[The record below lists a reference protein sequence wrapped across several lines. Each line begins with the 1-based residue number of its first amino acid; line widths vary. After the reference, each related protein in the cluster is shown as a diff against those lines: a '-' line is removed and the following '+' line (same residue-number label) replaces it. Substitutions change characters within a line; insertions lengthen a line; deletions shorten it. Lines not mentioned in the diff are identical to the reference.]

1 MGLVQNLKKKF
12 NNWVDI
18 TLAEL
23 CSAYIKQRPK
33 QTMKKRSNSSS
44 TESSL
49 NPLTTEHQSTTIV
62 TSSLDTSEKTIMK
75 LDTTDKVVDHVRE
88 WSVDKIEE
96 AELVGDK
103 IALYAEF
110 EEWIELDDVGEIEIV
125 SLCDKGVS
133 GSTTI
138 QPDDV

>member
-12 NNWVDI
+12 SNWVDI

-23 CSAYIKQRPK
+23 CSAYIKQLAK
-33 QTMKKRSNSSS
+33 QTSRKRDNSLL
-44 TESSL
+44 TESSPSL
-49 NPLTTEHQSTTIV
+49 LTTERQSTTIV
-62 TSSLDTSEKTIMK
+62 TSSPDTSEKIIMK
-75 LDTTDKVVDHVRE
+75 LDKTDDIVDQVRD

-110 EEWIELDDVGEIEIV
+110 EEWIELDDETAIEILSSGTKV
-125 SLCDKGVS
+125 DKDS
-133 GSTTI
+133 KK
-138 QPDDV
+138 